1 MGVLVT
7 LNVTGDKM
15 PTYIIENKKT
25 EEREERFCS
34 WSEIEKFIQ
43 ENPDWHIP
51 PSAPSLVTHTGNIVN
66 KTSGDWKN
74 HLENIKKGS
83 GSGNSIKV

>member
-1 MGVLVT
+1 MTEINSVFKPFKYL
-7 LNVTGDKM
+7 K
-15 PTYIIENKKT
+15 ENP
-25 EEREERFCS
+25 ES
-34 WSEIEKFIQ
+34 PIKFIQ